1 MKIITLSGK
10 SASGKDLL
18 YRKLL
23 EKHKELKPVVTHTT
37 RPMRSKETDG
47 WGSSASKRGE
57 SGTETE
63 AGSLSGA
70 KL

>member
-23 EKHKELKPVVTHTT
+23 EKHKELKTKKKVSTIYCNRCGKYKTVSKYWLTH
-37 RPMRSKETDG
+37 E
-47 WGSSASKRGE
+47 
-57 SGTETE
+57 
-63 AGSLSGA
+63 
-70 KL
+70 